1 MREVDNQMKNNTLE
15 TKASVKN
22 GVSRMVFAVLSI
34 LLEVGV
40 ILALIFWA
48 GKAAGWIYTVLHILD
63 PCTCNLRES

>member
-48 GKAAGWIYTVLHILD
+48 GKAAGWIYTVLHI
-63 PCTCNLRES
+63 CTCNLRKS